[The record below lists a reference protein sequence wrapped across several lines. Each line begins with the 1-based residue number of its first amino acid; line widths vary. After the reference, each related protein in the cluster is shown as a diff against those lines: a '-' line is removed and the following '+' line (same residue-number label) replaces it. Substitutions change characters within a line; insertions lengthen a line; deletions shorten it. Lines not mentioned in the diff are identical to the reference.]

1 MYYYLFFSLHRVF
14 SCSLDPIVLTA
25 FSKTLLKEMQT
36 SFTNN
41 WLEQTSI
48 FFTCICLKLTIIC
61 QDLKLISYNLK
72 VLIIFFSIYCIL
84 FSSVRPCAVS
94 FFSVYDIV
102 FFSRVRYRYSIQHQ
116 HHKCG
121 FGVLLY

>member
-1 MYYYLFFSLHRVF
+1 MF

-94 FFSVYDIV
+94 FFSVYDNV